1 MTHDPPRDLSG
12 LIPEWSFTHVF
23 LHKATVYHQLK
34 DLKHD
39 GFDIFVNLCEGHL
52 DWDVPSIDVIHALDS
67 LGLPYTGPAAD
78 RYETRKEM
86 LKVVARCAG
95 VRTPPHVLARSVADV
110 SEAAARLRFPFRQ
123 TR

>member
-1 MTHDPPRDLSG
+1 M
-12 LIPEWSFTHVF
+12 F

-86 LKVVARCAG
+86 LKVVA
-95 VRTPPHVLARSVADV
+95 VRRGSH
-110 SEAAARLRFPFRQ
+110 AAARPGTVRGGRLGGGYPVALPPFRQ